1 MTTESPRITASE
13 ALAARKEAG
22 LTQQQ
27 SADLLGVHLRTW
39 QKWEYGKREMSPAYL
54 EMFLILSKEPTP

>member
-1 MTTESPRITASE
+1 MTTESAQITADE
-13 ALAARKEAG
+13 ARAARKEAG

-27 SADLLGVHLRTW
+27 SADLLGVHLTTW
-39 QKWEYGKREMSPAYL
+39 QRWEYGKREMPLGQL